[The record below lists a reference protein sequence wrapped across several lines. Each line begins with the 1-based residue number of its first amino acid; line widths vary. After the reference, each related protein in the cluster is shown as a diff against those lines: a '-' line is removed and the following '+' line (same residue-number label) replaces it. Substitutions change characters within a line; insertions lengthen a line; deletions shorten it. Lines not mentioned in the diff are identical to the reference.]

1 MDVDGLTALVDFWDV
16 DGCNVVRFS
25 DVDGLSA
32 SFAVVREH
40 VLHVAGQTSF
50 TNMTPFGM
58 PSGPGAMS
66 TISLE
71 QWKVQG
77 LNELGGA
84 LVVLPAAWLTGLA
97 RDGILLLPLLPQL
110 QLQPLPPLPPLPPP
124 LLP

>member
-1 MDVDGLTALVDFWDV
+1 MDVDGFTGLVDFWDV
-16 DGCNVVRFS
+16 DGNLVVRFS

-32 SFAVVREH
+32 SFGVVREH
-40 VLHVAGQTSF
+40 ILHVAGQMYF

-58 PSGPGAMS
+58 PIGPGAMS

-77 LNELGGA
+77 LNVLGGV
-84 LVVLPAAWLTGLA
+84 LVVLPADAWLTGLA
-97 RDGILLLPLLPQL
+97 RVGILLFPLLPQL
-110 QLQPLPPLPPLPPP
+110 QLQPLPPLPPP